1 MVSILAVALAV
12 QFSPSA
18 NEAARGD
25 LEFVRGVEEFVIAAE
40 PGRRPPE
47 PYRGLIERLGSDKWR
62 EREDASRGL
71 QAASAVDQALAVLGP
86 LPPRPRGP
94 APLERDPS
102 PAEPLLHLQGH
113 GQLEELGP
121 VAVLGLSGDRHGV
134 AVVDVGLIEIS
145 ELQAAML

>member
-47 PYRGLIERLGSDKWR
+47 PYRGLIERLGDSCWR
-62 EREDASRGL
+62 EREAASRGL
-71 QAASAVDQALAVLGP
+71 QAASAVDQRWLFWGRCHP
-86 LPPRPRGP
+86 
-94 APLERDPS
+94 DPEVRLRANAILRRLNPCS
-102 PAEPLLHLQGH
+102 TCKGTGNSKNWDLWPCWDCQGTATAW
-113 GQLEELGP
+113 P
-121 VAVLGLSGDRHGV
+121 WSMWD
-134 AVVDVGLIEIS
+134 
-145 ELQAAML
+145 

>member
-1 MVSILAVALAV
+1 MVSILAATLAV

-62 EREDASRGL
+62 EREDASKGL
-71 QAASAVDQALAVLGP
+71 QAASAADQRWLFWGRRHP
-86 LPPRPRGP
+86 
-94 APLERDPS
+94 DPEVRLRS
-102 PAEPLLHLQGH
+102 NAILRRLNPCSTCKGTGNSKNWDLWPCWDCQGTATAW
-113 GQLEELGP
+113 P
-121 VAVLGLSGDRHGV
+121 WSMWD
-134 AVVDVGLIEIS
+134 
-145 ELQAAML
+145 